1 MKQSGAPQSPEWT
14 VAGWPPK
21 GERQSR
27 GPHEGARQH
36 RRRGSGA
43 SEDVCGDSEA
53 CRELPGGCGS
63 HRGPAGTAAGKPEP
77 DQGGLCSVRTQGRVC
92 TCALDARAASRP
104 PGTRAVTGPRR
115 IHGRRFGPQHP
126 KTMSFK
132 TQKTILD
139 SNSQI
144 SANAP
149 AVDGTRA
156 FSAPQMPPPRPHPA
170 PRSHP
175 PPLALCAWPL
185 KTTTFANPALG
196 PVTQPDTALR

>member
-1 MKQSGAPQSPEWT
+1 MRQSGAPQSPEWT

-63 HRGPAGTAAGKPEP
+63 YRGPAGTAAGKPEP
-77 DQGGLCSVRTQGRVC
+77 DQGGLCSVRTQGRVR

-144 SANAP
+144 SADRSECPSRGRDSGLLRSTDAP
-149 AVDGTRA
+149 T
-156 FSAPQMPPPRPHPA
+156 RPHDLIP
-170 PRSHP
+170 HP
-175 PPLALCAWPL
+175 SRYVP
-185 KTTTFANPALG
+185 G
-196 PVTQPDTALR
+196 P

>member
-1 MKQSGAPQSPEWT
+1 MRQSGAPQSPEWT

-27 GPHEGARQH
+27 GPHEGAQQR

-77 DQGGLCSVRTQGRVC
+77 DQGGLCSVRTQGRVR

-104 PGTRAVTGPRR
+104 LGTRTVTGPRR

-144 SANAP
+144 SADRSECPSRGRDSGLLRSTDAP
-149 AVDGTRA
+149 T
-156 FSAPQMPPPRPHPA
+156 PPPPGPTISSPTPRVMCLAPEDNNFCRPCPGA
-170 PRSHP
+170 CDP
-175 PPLALCAWPL
+175 
-185 KTTTFANPALG
+185 T
-196 PVTQPDTALR
+196 

>member
-1 MKQSGAPQSPEWT
+1 MRQSGAPQSPEWT

-27 GPHEGARQH
+27 GPHEGAQQH

-144 SANAP
+144 SADRSECPSRGRDSGLLRSTDAP
-149 AVDGTRA
+149 T
-156 FSAPQMPPPRPHPA
+156 PPPPGPTISSPTPRVMCLA
-170 PRSHP
+170 PEDNNFCKP
-175 PPLALCAWPL
+175 CPGACDP
-185 KTTTFANPALG
+185 T
-196 PVTQPDTALR
+196 